1 MTHDARRITI
11 APDDAGR
18 RLDAV
23 LAPLCPGMGLRGRRR
38 LCDEGLVLVN
48 GHPRRPGHHVAT
60 GDEVVLVDAAD
71 GTTGQGK
78 AGPSTT
84 GPSTTGTDTA
94 EAAMAARTSA
104 GTTSPEGTACD
115 AEALLPAPG
124 PVADPTGHPKGE
136 DPLAPLRP
144 GGEAHAAGL
153 RLILP
158 LDGATDSPPPTG
170 GVPRL
175 VAVYKPGG
183 LHSAALAGGRAPN
196 AENLLPALKLLNRL
210 DGPTSGILML
220 AGDTAG
226 ERQWRK
232 AEDDGGTRKTYLA
245 VCTGRLER
253 GTVVRAALDTARR
266 TVTRVRPCDTD
277 DRLRHTEVVP
287 LAHLRLGDLA
297 NLITD
302 DTAGAPACDETVT
315 LVCCRIRKGARHQI
329 RAHMAHIGH
338 PLLGDDVYAAPA
350 SPPPGRMPL
359 FLHHSR
365 ITLPGFSAACLPSW
379 LECLPDAVAAAA
391 RRILLD
397 DERP

>member
-78 AGPSTT
+78 A

-158 LDGATDSPPPTG
+158 LDGATDSPPPTAGFPVWWPCTSRG
-170 GVPRL
+170 GCTLP
-175 VAVYKPGG
+175 
-183 LHSAALAGGRAPN
+183 HSREG
-196 AENLLPALKLLNRL
+196 
-210 DGPTSGILML
+210 
-220 AGDTAG
+220 
-226 ERQWRK
+226 
-232 AEDDGGTRKTYLA
+232 
-245 VCTGRLER
+245 
-253 GTVVRAALDTARR
+253 VR
-266 TVTRVRPCDTD
+266 
-277 DRLRHTEVVP
+277 
-287 LAHLRLGDLA
+287 
-297 NLITD
+297 
-302 DTAGAPACDETVT
+302 
-315 LVCCRIRKGARHQI
+315 
-329 RAHMAHIGH
+329 
-338 PLLGDDVYAAPA
+338 
-350 SPPPGRMPL
+350 RMP
-359 FLHHSR
+359 R
-365 ITLPGFSAACLPSW
+365 TCCQP
-379 LECLPDAVAAAA
+379 
-391 RRILLD
+391 
-397 DERP
+397 